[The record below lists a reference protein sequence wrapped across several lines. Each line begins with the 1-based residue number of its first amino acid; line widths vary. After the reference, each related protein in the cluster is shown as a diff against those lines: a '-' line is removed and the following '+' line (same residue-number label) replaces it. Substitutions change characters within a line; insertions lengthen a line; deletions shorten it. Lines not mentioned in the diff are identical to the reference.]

1 MILYDLDSYLM
12 FLGMMIDVGG
22 LSVIYWIVALI
33 LDSVVDH
40 HKYKQGLSMFLLLV
54 HCH

>member
-1 MILYDLDSYLM
+1 M

-33 LDSVVDH
+33 LDCAADH
-40 HKYKQGLSMFLLLV
+40 HKYKYLLPMFLLLV